1 MPFAGPLVGSSA
13 ILCSL
18 SADKGEAM
26 TTFWLVLVLTTGA
39 NAATSNM
46 LHVGNFSSK
55 DRCQAAG
62 QGIVGTAS
70 QISYVCVQ
78 ANEVGKQPPQ

>member
-1 MPFAGPLVGSSA
+1 MS
-13 ILCSL
+13 
-18 SADKGEAM
+18 
-26 TTFWLVLVLTTGA
+26 TTIWLVLVLIGTD
-39 NAATSNM
+39 ATSNM

-55 DRCQAAG
+55 ERCQAAG

>member
-1 MPFAGPLVGSSA
+1 MSTA
-13 ILCSL
+13 
-18 SADKGEAM
+18 
-26 TTFWLVLVLTTGA
+26 FWLVLVLTGTD
-39 NAATSNM
+39 ATSNM

-55 DRCQAAG
+55 EQCQKAG

-78 ANEVGKQPPQ
+78 ANEIGKQPPP